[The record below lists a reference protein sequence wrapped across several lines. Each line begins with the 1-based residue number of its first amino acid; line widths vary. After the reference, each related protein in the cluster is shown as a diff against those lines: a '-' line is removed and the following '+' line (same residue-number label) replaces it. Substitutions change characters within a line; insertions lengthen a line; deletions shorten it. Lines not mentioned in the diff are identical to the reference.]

1 MTVKTIGPE
10 NRLFSREIFSWCLYD
25 FANSGYSAI
34 IATVIFPVYYVN
46 VIVGNEAG
54 LGDLWWGR
62 AISLSMAFVALS
74 SPFLGGIADYG
85 GLRKR
90 FLIGYSILAV
100 LSIMCMSALVPG
112 MVVAGFL
119 LMVAA
124 NIGHEGGMVFYNS
137 YLPLI
142 AGASHKGRVSAWGFG
157 LGYIGSFTALILALP
172 LVKSGNLGMVWPL
185 VAVFIVVFTLPA
197 FINLPGDKKTGGASG
212 KAIAAAAVF
221 NAKRLFGSLIE
232 LLRQRELRRF
242 LISFFMYQ
250 DGVNTVI
257 VFSSIF
263 AAATLNFNNA
273 ELIYLFM
280 TVQVTAFAGS
290 MIMARPID
298 LWGPKKV
305 IAISLV
311 LWSAV
316 AVASYFVTGKGEF
329 FIIATT
335 AGLGLGTVQAASRA
349 FFSGFIP
356 KGRESEYFGVYSMI
370 GKTSAI
376 LGPLIFGITS
386 AYFRSQRPAIVS
398 ISLFFIAG
406 LLLLIRVKS
415 PVKGS
420 VKA

>member
-1 MTVKTIGPE
+1 MSAA
-10 NRLFSREIFSWCLYD
+10 RLFSREIFSWCLYD
-25 FANSGYSAI
+25 FANSAYSAI

-62 AISLSMAFVALS
+62 AISLSMAFVAIS
-74 SPFLGGIADYG
+74 SPFLGGIADYS

-90 FLIGYSILAV
+90 FLIGYSVLAV
-100 LSIMCMSALVPG
+100 LSIVSMSVLVPG

-142 AGASHKGRVSAWGFG
+142 AEESHRGRVSAWGFG
-157 LGYIGSFTALILALP
+157 IGYIGSFSALILALP
-172 LVKSGNLGMVWPL
+172 LVKAEKLTVIWPL
-185 VAVFIVVFTLPA
+185 VAVFIAAFTVPA
-197 FINLPGDKKTGGASG
+197 FINLPGDRKKEGVDKPS
-212 KAIAAAAVF
+212 IAHAAMY
-221 NAKRLFGSLIE
+221 NATRLYGSLRE
-232 LLRQRELRRF
+232 LLSQRELRRF
-242 LISFFMYQ
+242 LLSFFVYQ

-290 MIMARPID
+290 MIMAKPID
-298 LWGPKKV
+298 VWGPKRV
-305 IAISLV
+305 ISISLM

-316 AVASYFVTGKGEF
+316 AIASYFVTEKGEF
-329 FIIATT
+329 FIVATT

-349 FFSGFIP
+349 FFAGFIP
-356 KGRESEYFGVYSMI
+356 HGCESEYFGVYSMI

-376 LGPLIFGITS
+376 LGPLIFGMTS
-386 AYFRSQRPAIVS
+386 AYFKSQRPAIVS
-398 ISLFFIAG
+398 ISAFFIAG
-406 LLLLIRVKS
+406 LILLSRVKP
-415 PVKGS
+415 PVKR
-420 VKA
+420 